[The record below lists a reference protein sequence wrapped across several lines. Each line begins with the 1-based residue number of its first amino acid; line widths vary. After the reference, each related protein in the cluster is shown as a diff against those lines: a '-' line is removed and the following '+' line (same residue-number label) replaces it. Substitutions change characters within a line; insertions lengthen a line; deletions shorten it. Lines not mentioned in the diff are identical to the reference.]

1 MKSSIEIH
9 NELVDL
15 DQKIKDAEKSFNAST
30 GDEQAAFRDAIKTY
44 QGKKEALNEI
54 LTDVLADEDKMRK
67 DGGVPLVTSAAPSD
81 QPAPGVKGFVDMF
94 LGDRDGF
101 KDRGGIMGKL
111 GEKMAFGID
120 QVMNAADP
128 TYKLA
133 TPKTT
138 SNGLPSNIIEM
149 PMGVI
154 DVISKGTTDSNMEYM
169 IPGKFTNNAAE
180 WTPGTVKAES
190 DESWGKD
197 EANMFWLAH
206 HMPISRD
213 TLSNYGQLQAILS
226 NDLMTGLRIKEANA
240 LLNLES
246 SETKKGILK
255 KAGIQK
261 YTAKAGDTLYDS
273 VRRMKTLSW
282 METGI
287 FPNYV
292 AVHPLV
298 TEHLDL
304 MKDKNERYMML
315 TINGRMWGVPI
326 VEDINLVTGED
337 VSAKYGALLFN
348 SNAATWYTAEADAL
362 QIGLVNDQFT
372 RNEFTLLAEGKH
384 LITVQRPKSFVYLED
399 ALATTAAAAS
409 TMSAKAAK

>member
-1 MKSSIEIH
+1 MKSSIEIL
-9 NELVDL
+9 NSITEINNLMESE
-15 DQKIKDAEKSFNAST
+15 EKAFNST
-30 GDEQAAFRDAIKTY
+30 EGDVQAAHRDSINSLK
-44 QGKKEALNEI
+44 GKRDALNEM
-54 LTDVLADEDKMRK
+54 LADVLAAEDEMRAQ
-67 DGGVPLVTSAAPSD
+67 GGVPLVAKAPEKES
-81 QPAPGVKGFVDMF
+81 PVDFIDEF
-94 LGDRDGF
+94 LGSRDDF
-101 KDRGGIMGKL
+101 KKAGGLYGRL
-111 GEKMAFGID
+111 GEKMKFAYD
-120 QVMNAADP
+120 KADP
-128 TYKLA
+128 TYQLP
-133 TPKTT
+133 TPKKTDY
-138 SNGLPSNIIEM
+138 SLPGNIIDM

-197 EANMFWLAH
+197 EASMFWLAH
-206 HMPISRD
+206 SMPVSRD

-226 NDLMTGLRIKEANA
+226 NDLMTGLRLKEAAA
-240 LLNLES
+240 LLNLDS
-246 SETKKGILK
+246 SDTKKGILK

-261 YTAKAGDTLYDS
+261 YAAKQGDTLYDS
-273 VRRMKTLSW
+273 VRRMKTMSW

-292 AVHPLV
+292 AMHPLV

-326 VEDINLVTGED
+326 VEDVNLVSVEAE
-337 VSAKYGALLFN
+337 SPKYGVLLFN
-348 SNAATWYTAEADAL
+348 SNSATWYTAESDAL
-362 QIGLVNDQFT
+362 QIGLVNDQFV

-399 ALATTAAAAS
+399 ALAAPAAAA
-409 TMSAKAAK
+409 AKARK

>member
-9 NELVDL
+9 NELLDL
-15 DQKIKDAEKSFNAST
+15 DQKIKSAEDSFNASE
-30 GDEQAAFRDAIKTY
+30 GEEQVAFRDAIKTF
-44 QGKKEALNEI
+44 QGKKDALNEI
-54 LTDVLADEDKMRK
+54 LTDVLAAEEKMRN
-67 DGGVPLVTSAAPSD
+67 DGGVPVIAAAP
-81 QPAPGVKGFVDMF
+81 QPKTIDAENFVSAF
-94 LGDRDGF
+94 LGSRDGF
-101 KDRGGIMGKL
+101 EGIMDRY
-111 GEKMAFGID
+111 GEKMAFTYE

-133 TPKTT
+133 DPKKT
-138 SNGLPSNIIEM
+138 SYNLPSNIIEM
-149 PMGVI
+149 PMGII

-197 EANMFWLAH
+197 EATMFWLAH
-206 HMPISRD
+206 SMPVSRD

-226 NDLMTGLRIKEANA
+226 NDLMTGLRLKEAAA
-240 LLNLES
+240 LLNLDS
-246 SETKKGILK
+246 SDTKKGILK
-255 KAGIQK
+255 KTGIQK
-261 YTAKAGDTLYDS
+261 YAAKQGDTLYDS
-273 VRRMKTLSW
+273 VRRMKTMSW

-292 AVHPLV
+292 AMHPLV

-326 VEDINLVTGED
+326 VEDVNLVSGEEG
-337 VSAKYGALLFN
+337 SQKYGVLLFN
-348 SNAATWYTAEADAL
+348 SNSATWYTAESDAL
-362 QIGLVNDQFT
+362 QIGLVNDQFV

-384 LITVQRPKSFVYLED
+384 LITVQRPKSFVYMED
-399 ALATTAAAAS
+399 ALAAPAAAA
-409 TMSAKAAK
+409 AKARK

>member
-1 MKSSIEIH
+1 MKSSIEIL
-9 NELVDL
+9 NSITEINNLMESE
-15 DQKIKDAEKSFNAST
+15 EKAFNST
-30 GDEQAAFRDAIKTY
+30 EGDVQAAHRDSINSLK
-44 QGKKEALNEI
+44 GKRDALNEM
-54 LTDVLADEDKMRK
+54 LADVLAEEEKMRAA
-67 DGGVPLVTSAAPSD
+67 GGVPLVAKAPEKEST
-81 QPAPGVKGFVDMF
+81 VDFIGEF
-94 LGDRDGF
+94 LGSRDDF
-101 KDRGGIMGKL
+101 KKAGGLYGRL
-111 GEKMAFGID
+111 GEKMKFAYD
-120 QVMNAADP
+120 KADP
-128 TYKLA
+128 TYKLP
-133 TPKTT
+133 TPKKTDY
-138 SNGLPSNIIEM
+138 SLPGNIIDM

-197 EANMFWLAH
+197 EATMFWLAH
-206 HMPISRD
+206 SMPVSRD

-226 NDLMTGLRIKEANA
+226 NDLMTGLRLKEAAA
-240 LLNLES
+240 LLNLDS
-246 SETKKGILK
+246 SDTKKGILK
-255 KAGIQK
+255 KTGIQK
-261 YTAKAGDTLYDS
+261 YAAKQGDTLYDS
-273 VRRMKTLSW
+273 VRRMKTMSW

-292 AVHPLV
+292 AMHPLV

-326 VEDINLVTGED
+326 VEDVNLVSGED
-337 VSAKYGALLFN
+337 ESQKYGVLLFN
-348 SNAATWYTAEADAL
+348 SNSATWYTAESDAL
-362 QIGLVNDQFT
+362 QIGLVNDQFV

-399 ALATTAAAAS
+399 ALAAPAAAA
-409 TMSAKAAK
+409 AKARK